1 MRSAIQ
7 IVDCSF
13 TNVEVVHMAV
23 QPTRRQQQRVQRTMQ
38 RTTIAIFVEAE
49 LLQNDRI
56 RNVSSVICSTSQYLM
71 KGDVLF
77 TR

>member
-1 MRSAIQ
+1 
-7 IVDCSF
+7 
-13 TNVEVVHMAV
+13 MAV

-56 RNVSSVICSTSQYLM
+56 RNDCMVRSIDLLNTNSIHRQTQYP
-71 KGDVLF
+71 
-77 TR
+77 